1 MKRIMFIESGTTGYG
16 GSYQSL
22 YQTIN
27 ILNPKKFQT
36 IVVFFNETFIYE
48 KLIKKGVECYYVKD
62 VLYSGGN
69 TLKKKL
75 FWKLD
80 SAVLKIIPFFS
91 VMAEYFI
98 HFFTIQKLTSLARGK
113 RVDLIHLNTQLSRD
127 FFGLFV
133 AKSLSV
139 PCVIHLR
146 SFKSTK
152 MNKYKADYVNK
163 INTRYIAIS
172 NQIKKHW
179 TDKGLS
185 SQYFET
191 IYNIFQPYQ
200 LDEISSNEIPLMTDY
215 DGYKIIYV
223 GRFADFKGIPFLIDT
238 FYQLIIDN
246 YDARLY
252 LVGDGDEESKIRKK
266 VSALNLEK
274 HVIFFGYKKNTL
286 AYIKNADLLVLPS
299 NNEPFGRVL
308 LEAMNIG
315 TPVIGTKSGGIPEI
329 IEDGINGLLVDYGD
343 IEALKISIIKILKN
357 NSLREEIIQG
367 GYETINS
374 KFCIETYQEKIEN
387 IYDTLLGVTN

>member
-1 MKRIMFIESGTTGYG
+1 MKRIMFVESGTTGYG

-27 ILNPKKFQT
+27 ILNPKKFQP

-91 VMAEYFI
+91 VTAEYFI
-98 HFFTIQKLTSLARGK
+98 HFFTIQKLISLARRK

-146 SFKSTK
+146 SFKSAK

-179 TDKGLS
+179 NNEGLS
-185 SQYFET
+185 SHYFET

-266 VSALNLEK
+266 VSALNLEE
-274 HVIFFGYKKNTL
+274 HVIFFGYQKNTSS
-286 AYIKNADLLVLPS
+286 YIKNADLLVLPS

-308 LEAMNIG
+308 LEAMYIG
-315 TPVIGTKSGGIPEI
+315 TPAIGTKSGGIPEI

-343 IEALKISIIKILKN
+343 IEALKKSIIIILKN
-357 NSLREEIIQG
+357 EQVRRGIIKE

-374 KFCIETYQEKIEN
+374 KFCVETYQEKLEN
-387 IYDTLLGVTN
+387 VYDTLLNVST

>member
-1 MKRIMFIESGTTGYG
+1 M
-16 GSYQSL
+16 L
-22 YQTIN
+22 YPT
-27 ILNPKKFQT
+27 
-36 IVVFFNETFIYE
+36 
-48 KLIKKGVECYYVKD
+48 
-62 VLYSGGN
+62 
-69 TLKKKL
+69 
-75 FWKLD
+75 
-80 SAVLKIIPFFS
+80 
-91 VMAEYFI
+91 
-98 HFFTIQKLTSLARGK
+98 
-113 RVDLIHLNTQLSRD
+113 
-127 FFGLFV
+127 
-133 AKSLSV
+133 KS
-139 PCVIHLR
+139 
-146 SFKSTK
+146 
-152 MNKYKADYVNK
+152 
-163 INTRYIAIS
+163 
-172 NQIKKHW
+172 KKHW

-191 IYNIFQPYQ
+191 IYNIFQPCQSDGMY
-200 LDEISSNEIPLMTDY
+200 SKEIPLMTDY
-215 DGYKIIYV
+215 DGYKIIFV
-223 GRFADFKGIPFLIDT
+223 GRFADFKGIPFLIDS
-238 FYQLIIDN
+238 FSQLIIDN

-274 HVIFFGYKKNTL
+274 HVIFFGYQKNTL
-286 AYIKNADLLVLPS
+286 SYIKNADLLVLPS

-374 KFCIETYQEKIEN
+374 KFCVETYQEKLEN

>member
-1 MKRIMFIESGTTGYG
+1 MFIESGTTGYG

-36 IVVFFNETFIYE
+36 IVVFFNETFIYD

-98 HFFTIQKLTSLARGK
+98 HFFTIQKLVSLARGK
-113 RVDLIHLNTQLSRD
+113 GVELIHLNTQLSRD

-133 AKSLSV
+133 AKYLSV

-146 SFKSTK
+146 SFKSAK

-179 TDKGLS
+179 NNEGLS
-185 SQYFET
+185 SHYFET

-200 LDEISSNEIPLMTDY
+200 LDENSSNEIPLMKDY
-215 DGYKIIYV
+215 GGYKIIYV

-266 VSALNLEK
+266 VSALNLEE
-274 HVIFFGYKKNTL
+274 HVIFFGYQKNTSS
-286 AYIKNADLLVLPS
+286 YIKNADLLVLPS

-308 LEAMNIG
+308 LEAMYIG
-315 TPVIGTKSGGIPEI
+315 TPAIGTKTGGIPEI
-329 IEDGINGLLVDYGD
+329 IEDGVSGLLVDYGD
-343 IEALKISIIKILKN
+343 VKSLTDSMFKILKDRPFGDK
-357 NSLREEIIQG
+357 LIRG

-374 KFCIETYQEKIEN
+374 KFREDIYQKKLEN
-387 IYDTLLGVTN
+387 VYDTLLGIAE

>member
-27 ILNPKKFQT
+27 ILNPKKFQA

-146 SFKSTK
+146 SFKSAK
-152 MNKYKADYVNK
+152 MNRYKADYVNK

-274 HVIFFGYKKNTL
+274 HVIFFGYQKNTL
-286 AYIKNADLLVLPS
+286 SYIKNADLLVLPS

-308 LEAMNIG
+308 LEAMYIG
-315 TPVIGTKSGGIPEI
+315 TPAIGTKTGGIPEI
-329 IEDGINGLLVDYGD
+329 IEDGVSGLLVDYGD
-343 IEALKISIIKILKN
+343 VEALKKSIIIILKN
-357 NSLREEIIQG
+357 EQVRKKLIRG
-367 GYETINS
+367 GGETINS
-374 KFCIETYQEKIEN
+374 RFRDETYQRKLEN
-387 IYDTLLGVTN
+387 IYTTLLDVAN

>member
-16 GSYQSL
+16 GSFQSL
-22 YQTIN
+22 YQTIS

-36 IVVFFNETFIYE
+36 IVIFLNESFIYE

-62 VLYSGGN
+62 VLCSGGN
-69 TLKKKL
+69 TLKKRL

-91 VMAEYFI
+91 VTEEYFM
-98 HFFTIQKLTSLARGK
+98 HFFTIQKLVSLARGK
-113 RVDLIHLNTQLSRD
+113 GVELIHLNTQLSRD

-133 AKSLSV
+133 AKYLSV

-146 SFKSTK
+146 SFKSAK

-163 INTRYIAIS
+163 ENTRYIAIS

-179 TDKGLS
+179 IDKGLS
-185 SQYFET
+185 QQKLET
-191 IYNIFQPYQ
+191 IYNIFQPCQSDGMY
-200 LDEISSNEIPLMTDY
+200 SKKIPLMTDY
-215 DGYKIIYV
+215 DGYKIIFV
-223 GRFADFKGIPFLIDT
+223 GRFADFKGIPFLIDS
-238 FYQLIIDN
+238 FSQLIMDN

-252 LVGDGDEESKIRKK
+252 LVGDGDEESKIREK

-274 HVIFFGYKKNTL
+274 HVVFFGYQKNTL
-286 AYIKNADLLVLPS
+286 SYIKNADLLVLPS

>member
-1 MKRIMFIESGTTGYG
+1 MFIESGTTGYG

-27 ILNPKKFQT
+27 ILNTKKFQT

-98 HFFTIQKLTSLARGK
+98 HFFTIQKLISLAREK
-113 RVDLIHLNTQLSRD
+113 RVELIHLNTQLSRD

-146 SFKSTK
+146 SFKSAK
-152 MNKYKADYVNK
+152 MNKHKADYVNK

-172 NQIKKHW
+172 NQIQKHW

-191 IYNIFQPYQ
+191 IYNIFQPCQSDGMY
-200 LDEISSNEIPLMTDY
+200 SKEIPLMTDY

-223 GRFADFKGIPFLIDT
+223 GRFADFKGIPFLIDS

-274 HVIFFGYKKNTL
+274 HVIFFGYQKNTL
-286 AYIKNADLLVLPS
+286 SYIKNADLLVLPS

-308 LEAMNIG
+308 LEAMYIG
-315 TPVIGTKSGGIPEI
+315 IPAIGTKTGGIPEI
-329 IEDGINGLLVDYGD
+329 IEDGVSGLLVDYGD
-343 IEALKISIIKILKN
+343 VEALKNSIIKILKN

-374 KFCIETYQEKIEN
+374 KFCIETYQEKLEN

>member
-1 MKRIMFIESGTTGYG
+1 MKRIMYIESGTTGYG

-27 ILNPKKFQT
+27 ILNPKKFQV

-48 KLIKKGVECYYVKD
+48 KLIKKGVECYYMKD

-80 SAVLKIIPFFS
+80 SAVLKKIPFFS

-98 HFFTIQKLTSLARGK
+98 HFFTIQKLISLARVK
-113 RVDLIHLNTQLSRD
+113 RVEIIHLNTQLSRD

-146 SFKSTK
+146 SFKSSK
-152 MNKYKADYVNK
+152 MNKYKADYLNK
-163 INTRYIAIS
+163 MNTRYIAIS

-179 TDKGLS
+179 IDKGLS
-185 SQYFET
+185 SQYFEI

-200 LDEISSNEIPLMTDY
+200 LDEISSKEIPLMTDY

-238 FYQLIIDN
+238 FYQLIKDN
-246 YDARLY
+246 YYARLY
-252 LVGDGDEESKIRKK
+252 LVGDGDEESKIREK

-274 HVIFFGYKKNTL
+274 HVVFLGYQKNTL
-286 AYIKNADLLVLPS
+286 SYIKNADLLVLPS

-308 LEAMNIG
+308 LEAMYIG
-315 TPVIGTKSGGIPEI
+315 TPAIGTKSGGIPDI
-329 IEDGINGLLVDYGD
+329 IEDGVSGFLVEYGD
-343 IEALKISIIKILKN
+343 IEALKKSIIKILKN
-357 NSLREEIIQG
+357 EQVKKEIIKG
-367 GYETINS
+367 GYDTMNS
-374 KFCIETYQEKIEN
+374 KFRVETYQEKLEN
-387 IYDTLLGVTN
+387 LYDTLIGVTN

>member
-27 ILNPKKFQT
+27 ILNPKKFQA
-36 IVVFFNETFIYE
+36 IVVFLNETFIYE

-69 TLKKKL
+69 TLKRKL

-91 VMAEYFI
+91 VTAEYFI
-98 HFFTIQKLTSLARGK
+98 HFFTIQKLISLAREK
-113 RVDLIHLNTQLSRD
+113 RVELIHLNTQLSRD
-127 FFGLFV
+127 FFCLFV
-133 AKSLSV
+133 ARSLSV

-146 SFKSTK
+146 SFKSEK

-163 INTRYIAIS
+163 LNTRYVAIS
-172 NQIKKHW
+172 NQIKEHW
-179 TDKGLS
+179 NDKGLS

-200 LDEISSNEIPLMTDY
+200 SDGMYSKEIPLMTDY

-223 GRFADFKGIPFLIDT
+223 GRFADFKGIPFLIDS

-274 HVIFFGYKKNTL
+274 HVIFIGYKKNTIP
-286 AYIKNADLLVLPS
+286 YIKNADLLVLPS

-308 LEAMNIG
+308 LEAMYMG
-315 TPVIGTKSGGIPEI
+315 TPVIGTKSGGILEI
-329 IEDGINGLLVDYGD
+329 IEDGINGLLVDCGD
-343 IEALKISIIKILKN
+343 IEALKKSIIKILENKL
-357 NSLREEIIQG
+357 LRKKIIQG
-367 GYETINS
+367 GREIINS
-374 KFCIETYQEKIEN
+374 KFRVETYQEKIEN
-387 IYDTLLGVTN
+387 VYDTLLGVTN

>member
-1 MKRIMFIESGTTGYG
+1 MFIESGTTGYG

-127 FFGLFV
+127 YFGLFV

-146 SFKSTK
+146 SFKSAK

-179 TDKGLS
+179 TEKGLS

-274 HVIFFGYKKNTL
+274 HVIFFGYQKNTL
-286 AYIKNADLLVLPS
+286 SYIKNADLLVLPS

-308 LEAMNIG
+308 LEAMYIG
-315 TPVIGTKSGGIPEI
+315 TPAIGTKTGGIPEI
-329 IEDGINGLLVDYGD
+329 IEDGVSGLLVDYGD
-343 IEALKISIIKILKN
+343 VEALKKSIIIILKN
-357 NSLREEIIQG
+357 EQVRKKLIRG
-367 GYETINS
+367 GGETINS
-374 KFCIETYQEKIEN
+374 RFCDETYQNKLEN
-387 IYDTLLGVTN
+387 VYDTLLGIAE

>member
-1 MKRIMFIESGTTGYG
+1 
-16 GSYQSL
+16 
-22 YQTIN
+22 
-27 ILNPKKFQT
+27 
-36 IVVFFNETFIYE
+36 
-48 KLIKKGVECYYVKD
+48 
-62 VLYSGGN
+62 
-69 TLKKKL
+69 
-75 FWKLD
+75 
-80 SAVLKIIPFFS
+80 
-91 VMAEYFI
+91 
-98 HFFTIQKLTSLARGK
+98 LAREK
-113 RVDLIHLNTQLSRD
+113 RVELIHLNTQLSRD

-146 SFKSTK
+146 SFKSAK

-163 INTRYIAIS
+163 TNTRYIAIS

-179 TDKGLS
+179 TDKGLN

-223 GRFADFKGIPFLIDT
+223 GRFADFKGIPFLIET

-246 YDARLY
+246 YDVRLY

-274 HVIFFGYKKNTL
+274 HVVFFGYQKNTL
-286 AYIKNADLLVLPS
+286 SYIKNADLLVLPS

-308 LEAMNIG
+308 LEAMYIG

-329 IEDGINGLLVDYGD
+329 IEDGISGLLVDYGD
-343 IEALKISIIKILKN
+343 VEALKKSIIMILENDQVRKK
-357 NSLREEIIQG
+357 LIRG
-367 GYETINS
+367 GGETINS
-374 KFCIETYQEKIEN
+374 KFREDIYQKKLEKV
-387 IYDTLLGVTN
+387 YDTLIGVTN

>member
-27 ILNPKKFQT
+27 ILNPKKYQA
-36 IVVFFNETFIYE
+36 IVVFLNETFIYE

-75 FWKLD
+75 LWKLD

-91 VMAEYFI
+91 VMAAYFI

-133 AKSLSV
+133 AKFLSV
-139 PCVIHLR
+139 PCVSHLR
-146 SFKSTK
+146 SFKSAK

-163 INTRYIAIS
+163 TNTRYIAIS

-179 TDKGLS
+179 TDKGLN

-200 LDEISSNEIPLMTDY
+200 LDEISANEIPLMTDY

-252 LVGDGDEESKIRKK
+252 LVGDGDEESKIRKE

-274 HVIFFGYKKNTL
+274 HVILIGYKKSTIP
-286 AYIKNADLLVLPS
+286 YIKNADLLVLPS

-308 LEAMNIG
+308 LEAMYTG

-329 IEDGINGLLVDYGD
+329 IDNEVNGLLVPYGD
-343 IEALKISIIKILKN
+343 VLALKEAILRVLNDEVLKQRIIN
-357 NSLREEIIQG
+357 A
-367 GYETINS
+367 GYCTLQS
-374 KFCIETYQEKIEN
+374 KFNRECYAEKLEN
-387 IYDTLLGVTN
+387 IYDSLLRTI